1 MMGLIIGAVLAI
13 FIADAIYARART
25 KLLTRVAHA
34 TRPRSR
40 EIIHRSPEGWR
51 SLDTANARP
60 SPRPRSRAS
69 AASTPFLAAT
79 LAAGRDDLR
88 SILHQA
94 TT

>member
-51 SLDTANARP
+51 SLDTSERPTEPEAEVESFSRIDTILGGNARRG
-60 SPRPRSRAS
+60 PR
-69 AASTPFLAAT
+69 
-79 LAAGRDDLR
+79 
-88 SILHQA
+88 
-94 TT
+94 